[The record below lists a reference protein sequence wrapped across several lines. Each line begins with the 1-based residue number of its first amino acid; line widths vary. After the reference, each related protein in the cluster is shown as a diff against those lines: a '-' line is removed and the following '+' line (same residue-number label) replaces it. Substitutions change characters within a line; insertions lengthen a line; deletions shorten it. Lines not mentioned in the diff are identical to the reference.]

1 MAAFDP
7 PSFEQVRALPEVYSR
22 VVPSEYED
30 FNGHMSIDH
39 YLGIHSESGDP
50 LLASLGL
57 TDQYRAEQSG
67 SVFDVEHHLLYFGEV
82 MVGDTV
88 TVHGRIVDRSD
99 KAVHG
104 ISFIADLTR
113 EEVSNTLEWI
123 SIHVSLESRRP
134 EPWPDDIAS
143 ILDGLI
149 AEDRRL
155 GWDPPLC
162 GSMGV
167 GGRRA

>member
-1 MAAFDP
+1 MTNRP
-7 PSFEQVRALPEVYSR
+7 VQPTFEQVRALPELHR
-22 VVPSEYED
+22 QVVPPFYED
-30 FNGHMSIDH
+30 FNGHMSIHH
-39 YLGIHSESGDP
+39 YMGLHTESGPD
-50 LLASLGL
+50 LLAELGL
-57 TDQYRAEQSG
+57 TEEYRSERGG
-67 SVFDVEHHLLYFGEV
+67 SIFDAEHHLLYFGEV
-82 MVGDTV
+82 MIGDTV
-88 TVHGRIVDRSD
+88 TIHGRIIDRSE

-113 EEVSNTLEWI
+113 EEVSNTLEWV
-123 SIHVSLESRRP
+123 SIHVDLDSRRP

-149 AEDRRL
+149 AEDREL

-167 GGRRA
+167 GR